1 VSQVAIP
8 TAGPCLATAEMPV
21 FGARTATISGRRD
34 DMGEVIRVN
43 LADVKY
49 SANVQGVLSKR
60 IQAKLEQMSP
70 ERWSRADRI
79 AAQAVADMR
88 GFDRRVE
95 FTLNLERPVD
105 AQGAFSE
112 KAFQAAAEKLKA
124 EVDALVHEL
133 RKAAHLAIA
142 GVTYSTVINLV
153 APDEM
158 LTEGA
163 SAASAS
169 ARRG

>member
-1 VSQVAIP
+1 
-8 TAGPCLATAEMPV
+8 
-21 FGARTATISGRRD
+21 
-34 DMGEVIRVN
+34 MGEVIRVN
-43 LADVKY
+43 LSGASY

-95 FTLNLERPVD
+95 FTLTLERPVD

-124 EVDALVHEL
+124 DVEALVHEL

-142 GVTYSTVINLV
+142 GATYGTVINLV
-153 APDEM
+153 APEDM
-158 LTEGA
+158 LADGA
-163 SAASAS
+163 SAGGAA
-169 ARRG
+169 AQRG